1 MPCLPIRCK
10 FDSRINSFIHLIFA
24 AMKKLFFLRIAELP
38 ILVLL
43 VIILFRCTEDPV
55 LWKVKSEQQVISDF
69 VASNPDKYSEFN
81 KLLESVNLTSL
92 LSVRGPFTLFLPNN
106 DAMMAYYKEI
116 GVSSLEA
123 LTDKQKKDLAY
134 NHLINSSEIH
144 AGDIGLGALRDT
156 NCVGDFIATEFVGS
170 DIMLNKYSKIIDRDI
185 VCANGYVHEIDHV
198 IAPLVLNIYEVV
210 KADPAFKLFT
220 QGLEVTGLKDTLQ
233 VISIPW
239 GNKSARVRF
248 TVLAVPD
255 TIFNRYGIY
264 TIDDLIAHYTDQPD
278 SVTFLENGFYRYME
292 YHCMAETYFLSALE
306 TKLYPI
312 LSYDN
317 NISITVD
324 TDYKLNLLKKTG
336 KYTGFI
342 IESSNVPTKNGALHV
357 VNDLLPVIQPDPAT
371 FIFDTC
377 NQFELKQMDCY
388 GKYYGKF
395 SDQNTFAN
403 VKFEGD
409 FLQYYYKNHDSP
421 STGAVNMDVWQM
433 FGFGWVEVTTPKIMK
448 GAYKLSG
455 YIWSGNI
462 DFEVY
467 VDGVKT
473 AFVKRS
479 DLDRAPWGE
488 VSWDKTEVH
497 KIKIVIVSWGILFW
511 DTVIFTP
518 I

>member
-1 MPCLPIRCK
+1 MKNIQIHKIRGICT
-10 FDSRINSFIHLIFA
+10 I
-24 AMKKLFFLRIAELP
+24 MMLFL
-38 ILVLL
+38 
-43 VIILFRCTEDPV
+43 ILFSCTQDPV

-69 VASNPDKYSEFN
+69 VAANPDKYSEFY
-81 KLLESVNLTSL
+81 KLLESANLTSL
-92 LSVRGPFTLFLPNN
+92 LSVRGPFTLFIPNN
-106 DAMMAYYKEI
+106 DAMNAYYKEI
-116 GVSSLEA
+116 GVGSQAEM
-123 LTDKQKKDLAY
+123 TDQQKKELAY
-134 NHLINSSEIH
+134 NHLINNSEIH
-144 AGDIGLGALRDT
+144 SGDIGLGALRDT
-156 NCVGDFIATEFVGS
+156 NCIGDFIATEFVGS
-170 DIMLNKYSKIIDRDI
+170 DIMLNKHSKIINRDI

-198 IAPLVLNIYEVV
+198 IAPLKVDIYNTI

-239 GNKSARVRF
+239 GRKTARVRF
-248 TVLAVPD
+248 TLLAVPD

-278 SVTFLENGFYRYME
+278 SVTYLENGFYRYME

-317 NISITVD
+317 NISMTID

-342 IESSNVPTKNGALHV
+342 VESSNIPTKNGALHV
-357 VNDLLPVIQPDPAT
+357 INDLLPVIQPDPVT

-395 SDQNTFAN
+395 YDQNTFKN
-403 VKFEGD
+403 VKFQGD
-409 FLQYYYKNHDSP
+409 FLQYYYKNHDAP
-421 STGAVNMDVWQM
+421 VEVNYDGWQM
-433 FGFGWVEVTTPKIMK
+433 FGFGWIEITTPKIMK
-448 GAYKLSG
+448 GHYKVSG
-455 YIWSGNI
+455 YLWGKPSY
-462 DFEVY
+462 EVY
-467 VDGVKT
+467 IDGVKKALIAVT
-473 AFVKRS
+473 
-479 DLDRAPWGE
+479 DPDTPPWGE
-488 VSWDKTEVH
+488 VTWDKTETH
-497 KIKIVIVSWGILFW
+497 KIKIVTVTWGTTFW

-518 I
+518 IN